1 MIKLADQVTSPP
13 TKKGGRAHSGFH
25 CLQKSRA
32 EDVRVPSFAEMGRLA
47 FQLSPK
53 AAFVFHWE
61 IAQLRTKSTPN
72 SVEAGASTDDV
83 VPVRR

>member
-25 CLQKSRA
+25 CFQKSRA
-32 EDVRVPSFAEMGRLA
+32 EDVRVPGFAEMGRLA

-61 IAQLRTKSTPN
+61 NRTTAN
-72 SVEAGASTDDV
+72 EVYAE
-83 VPVRR
+83 